1 MNKKHKKAPKN
12 NPVQDTSPKIPQ
24 NDKIKGELKITR
36 RELTEK
42 QKKFLEIALSKE
54 TKMMFVSGP
63 AGTSKTFLAVLS
75 ALELLK
81 AHRMSDI
88 IYLRSAV
95 ESSDN
100 KLGYL
105 PGEVADKLSPYV
117 QPLIDK
123 LSEFLAKPDIDRLQK
138 EGRLESIPI
147 GFLRGLN
154 WNAKVVIADEAQNC
168 TVKELTTLIT
178 RVGEFSKVFILGDPD
193 QSDIGAKT
201 GFAKLMNLFKDEQS
215 KQNGVFTFEF
225 TDDDIVRSGLVK
237 FIIKKLKELPN
248 EKSTRAN

>member
-1 MNKKHKKAPKN
+1 MSKKRKHNNGKA
-12 NPVQDTSPKIPQ
+12 NPNQKVEDTSPRVPQ
-24 NDKIKGELKITR
+24 NEKIRGELKITR
-36 RELTEK
+36 RELTDK
-42 QKKFLEIALSKE
+42 QKKFLEIALHKD

-75 ALELLK
+75 ALELLNTR
-81 AHRMSDI
+81 RMSDI

-123 LSEFLAKPDIDRLQK
+123 LAEFLCKSDVDRLQK
-138 EGRLESIPI
+138 EGRLDSIPI

-154 WNAKVVIADEAQNC
+154 WNAKVIIADEAQNC
-168 TVKELTTLIT
+168 STKELTTLIT
-178 RVGEFSKVFILGDPD
+178 RVGEFSKVFVLGDPD
-193 QSDIGAKT
+193 QSDIGVKS
-201 GFAKLMNLFKDEQS
+201 GFSKMMRGFSDEES
-215 KQNGVFTFEF
+215 RKNGVFTFEF
-225 TDDDIVRSGLVK
+225 SEDDIVRSGLVK
-237 FIIKKLKELPN
+237 FIIKKLRDMSSKE
-248 EKSTRAN
+248 